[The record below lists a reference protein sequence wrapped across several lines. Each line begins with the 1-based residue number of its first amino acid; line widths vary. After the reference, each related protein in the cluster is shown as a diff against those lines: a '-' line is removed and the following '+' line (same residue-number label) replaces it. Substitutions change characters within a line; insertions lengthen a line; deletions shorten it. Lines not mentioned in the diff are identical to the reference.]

1 MMKPLSLIALVA
13 VVMFARPAR
22 ADERADISDALS
34 RVATAADSFARS
46 ANASEDRAVRRKL
59 ATKAREISEDL
70 TSLARRARKDVPLKT
85 IARDAQNLGRDTAAL
100 VDLADEAEDKAE
112 RKSLRA
118 QATVIDQQLAA
129 VRRQI
134 DDAAG
139 ADKPAQ
145 PAKPAPMTND
155 AFAALWNTVKQ
166 QSFDSNKLNVLK
178 QAANANWFNSAQM
191 ASMMDLFSFGAGK
204 VDAAVAMWPHM
215 VDPENLFVLYNKLTF
230 SSDKDNLRKRTTTA
244 R

>member
-1 MMKPLSLIALVA
+1 
-13 VVMFARPAR
+13 
-22 ADERADISDALS
+22 
-34 RVATAADSFARS
+34 
-46 ANASEDRAVRRKL
+46 
-59 ATKAREISEDL
+59 
-70 TSLARRARKDVPLKT
+70 
-85 IARDAQNLGRDTAAL
+85 
-100 VDLADEAEDKAE
+100 
-112 RKSLRA
+112 
-118 QATVIDQQLAA
+118 

-145 PAKPAPMTND
+145 PAKPAPIGND
-155 AFAALWNTVKQ
+155 AFTALWNTVKHE
-166 QSFDSNKLNVLK
+166 SFDSNKLNVVK
-178 QAANANWFNSAQM
+178 QAAGGNWFTSAQM

>member
-1 MMKPLSLIALVA
+1 MIRPLSLIAC
-13 VVMFARPAR
+13 VVTLMFAAPAR

-34 RVATAADSFARS
+34 RVATAADSFART
-46 ANASEDRAVRRKL
+46 ANSSEDRAVRKKL
-59 ATKAREISEDL
+59 ATKARDISDDL
-70 TSLARRARKDVPLKT
+70 TSLAKRTRKDVPLKA
-85 IARDAQNLGRDTAAL
+85 IARDAQGIGKDTAQL
-100 VDLADEAEDKAE
+100 IDLADEAEDKAE

-134 DDAAG
+134 DDAAA
-139 ADKPAQ
+139 ADRA

-155 AFAALWNTVKQ
+155 AFAALWNTVKHE
-166 QSFDSNKLNVLK
+166 SFDSGKLKILR
-178 QAANANWFNSAQM
+178 QAADANWFNSAQI
-191 ASMMDLFSFGAGK
+191 ASMMDVFSFGTSK

-215 VDPENLFVLYNKLTF
+215 VDPENLFVLYNKLTS
-230 SSDKDNLRKRTTTA
+230 SSDKDNLRRRTTTA